1 MNPLSTLRGLWG
13 RLPLKALVLV
23 GIGFFVLG
31 AIGGLLYVRGQVGEG
46 PMTVLTRPLSIIVDA
61 GLIVLVVL
69 LVIIAIAAVI
79 YAVCYRERR

>member
-1 MNPLSTLRGLWG
+1 
-13 RLPLKALVLV
+13 
-23 GIGFFVLG
+23 
-31 AIGGLLYVRGQVGEG
+31 
-46 PMTVLTRPLSIIVDA
+46 MTVLTRPLSIIVDA